1 MYQQGF
7 SLIELLMGLAIA
19 AIVLSWASAGYK
31 ELIESIE
38 REDTAQLLI
47 SGLRSA
53 RSEAIA
59 RNRTVVL
66 RAIDNDWGRGWRITL
81 DDKEKTVLME
91 RSASARVFGNW
102 PVKRRVRFGS
112 QGEALRPS
120 GAFQAGTL
128 HVCAKRGPVSH
139 HQVILAPSGRVRLE
153 SIEAEQALCA
163 KGLRAGS
170 GRAVPSASKT

>member
-19 AIVLSWASAGYK
+19 AIVLPWAGAGYK

-66 RAIDNDWGRGWRITL
+66 RGIDDDWGRGWRITL
-81 DDKEKTVLME
+81 DDKDKTVLME
-91 RSASARVFGNW
+91 RRASARVVGNQ

-112 QGEALRPS
+112 QGEAVHAN

-153 SIEAEQALCA
+153 SVKAEQALCEKELKA
-163 KGLRAGS
+163 RS
-170 GRAVPSASKT
+170 GRAALSASRT

>member
-19 AIVLSWASAGYK
+19 AIVLPWASAGYK

-81 DDKEKTVLME
+81 DDKEKTVLTE
-91 RSASARVFGNW
+91 RRASTRVVGNQ
-102 PVKRRVRFGS
+102 PMRRGVRFGS
-112 QGEALRPS
+112 QGNAQHPS
-120 GAFQAGTL
+120 GSFQAGRL
-128 HVCAKRGPVSH
+128 HVCAKREAISH

-153 SIEAEQALCA
+153 SVAVEEPLCQ
-163 KGLRAGS
+163 KGLKAKS
-170 GRAVPSASKT
+170 GRATLSASKT

>member
-19 AIVLSWASAGYK
+19 AIVLPWAGASYK

-47 SGLRSA
+47 NGLRIA
-53 RSEAIA
+53 RSEAIT
-59 RNRTVVL
+59 RNRSVL
-66 RAIDNDWGRGWRITL
+66 IQGIDNDWGRGWRIML
-81 DDKEKTVLME
+81 DNKEKTLLME
-91 RSASARVFGNW
+91 RPASARVVGNQ
-102 PVKRRVRFGS
+102 PMRRRVRFGN
-112 QGEALRPS
+112 QGEALHPS
-120 GAFQAGTL
+120 GAFQAGRL

-153 SIEAEQALCA
+153 SVEAEQALCE
-163 KGLRAGS
+163 KGLKARSARA
-170 GRAVPSASKT
+170 ALSASRT

>member
-19 AIVLSWASAGYK
+19 AIVLPWANAGYK

-38 REDTAQLLI
+38 RKDTAQLLI

-53 RSEAIA
+53 RSEAIT

-66 RAIDNDWGRGWRITL
+66 RGIDNDWGRGWRITL

-91 RSASARVFGNW
+91 RSASARVVGNQ

-112 QGEALRPS
+112 QGQALLPS
-120 GAFQAGTL
+120 DAFQAGTL
-128 HVCAKRGPVSH
+128 HVCAKRETCRKP
-139 HQVILAPSGRVRLE
+139 L
-153 SIEAEQALCA
+153 
-163 KGLRAGS
+163 
-170 GRAVPSASKT
+170 

>member
-19 AIVLSWASAGYK
+19 AIVLPWAGAGYK

-59 RNRTVVL
+59 RNQTVVL
-66 RAIDNDWGRGWRITL
+66 RGIDDDWGRGWRITL
-81 DDKEKTVLME
+81 DDKDKTVLME
-91 RSASARVFGNW
+91 RRASARVVGNQ

-112 QGEALRPS
+112 QGEALHAN

-139 HQVILAPSGRVRLE
+139 HQVVLAPSGRVRLE
-153 SIEAEQALCA
+153 SVEAKQALCEKELKA
-163 KGLRAGS
+163 RS
-170 GRAVPSASKT
+170 GRAALSASRT

>member
-1 MYQQGF
+1 MHQQGF

-19 AIVLSWASAGYK
+19 AIVLSWAGAGYK

-66 RAIDNDWGRGWRITL
+66 RGIDNDWGRGWRMTL

-91 RSASARVFGNW
+91 RRASARVVGNQ
-102 PVKRRVRFGS
+102 PVRSRVRFS
-112 QGEALRPS
+112 NRGEALHPG

-139 HQVILAPSGRVRLE
+139 HQVILAPSGRVHLE
-153 SIEAEQALCA
+153 SVEAEQALCE
-163 KGLRAGS
+163 KDLKQRAH
-170 GRAVPSASKT
+170 A

>member
-1 MYQQGF
+1 MRQQGF

-19 AIVLSWASAGYK
+19 AIVLPWAGTGYK

-38 REDTAQLLI
+38 RKDAAQLLI

-53 RSEAIA
+53 RSEAIT
-59 RNRTVVL
+59 RNRRVL
-66 RAIDNDWGRGWRITL
+66 IQGIDNDWGNGWRIML
-81 DDKEKTVLME
+81 DNKEKTLLME
-91 RSASARVFGNW
+91 RSSRARVAGNS

-112 QGEALRPS
+112 HGAALHANGS
-120 GAFQAGTL
+120 FQAGTL

-153 SIEAEQALCA
+153 SIKAEQALCE
-163 KGLRAGS
+163 KGLKAAS
-170 GRAVPSASKT
+170 GRATPSASRT